1 MSILVDKD
9 GKPIENPKLENRPKK
24 CSCDPF
30 KEKHSTH
37 RDSGGFLICSNCG
50 GRIYWTISP
59 QIFWGFISNQNG
71 CV

>member
-50 GRIYWTISP
+50 GRIY
-59 QIFWGFISNQNG
+59 
-71 CV
+71 